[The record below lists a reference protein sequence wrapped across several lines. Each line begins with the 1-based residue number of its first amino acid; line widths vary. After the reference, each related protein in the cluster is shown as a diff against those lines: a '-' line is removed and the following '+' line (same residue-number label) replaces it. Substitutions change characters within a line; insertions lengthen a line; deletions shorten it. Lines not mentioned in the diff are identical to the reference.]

1 MKYDVVYI
9 YKNVGSEELKY
20 SIRSV
25 EKNFPYN
32 KIVVA
37 GDRPSDLVPDY
48 FLAVDQNMEKCKN
61 ALNILYNIVNCSE
74 ISDDFWLFNDDFF
87 IMKPVKRFSYYH
99 NGSLLDLIEKY
110 KAKFGENPYVIKLK
124 NCYETLYKNNCTS
137 YNYEL
142 HIPMLFNKYKL
153 KQLFKDYPQ
162 TSCTRSL
169 YGNVYDVGGKDI
181 IDVKIYDGSKPSK
194 TAKLLST
201 TEGSFKE
208 GIVGQFIKEQFKE
221 MSSYEQRKNHSL

>member
-1 MKYDVVYI
+1 MKCDVVYI

-110 KAKFGENPYVIKLK
+110 KAKFGDNPYVMKLK

-142 HIPMLFNKYKL
+142 HIPMLFNKDKL

-169 YGNVYDVGGKDI
+169 YGNVYNVEGKDTP
-181 IDVKIYDGSKPSK
+181 DVKIYDGSKPSK

-201 TEGSFKE
+201 TEGSFKQ
-208 GIVGQFIKEQFKE
+208 GIVGQFIRDQFKE
-221 MSSYEQRKNHSL
+221 KRKYEQQKNNSL